1 MFLNTVKLVA
11 KMTFEPY
18 REEDDKKDYLEK
30 QVELFLT
37 AHSLKDDKRV
47 AFLLSWLGAKAYAIL
62 KTW

>member
-1 MFLNTVKLVA
+1 MCCMFLNSIKLVA

-47 AFLLSWLGAKAYAIL
+47 AFLLS
-62 KTW
+62 